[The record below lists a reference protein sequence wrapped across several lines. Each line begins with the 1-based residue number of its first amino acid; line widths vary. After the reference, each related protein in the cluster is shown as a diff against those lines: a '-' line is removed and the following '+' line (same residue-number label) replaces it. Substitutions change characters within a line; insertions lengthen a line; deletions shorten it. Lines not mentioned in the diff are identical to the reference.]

1 MEKEAEGG
9 RKERSMW
16 NYRERKVEGGG
27 KKDNANKKYGK

>member
-9 RKERSMW
+9 RKERSMR

-27 KKDNANKKYGK
+27 KTNPKAREEGL